1 MDEAIKEEGSI
12 QPQKLVSADK
22 DEVGHVAKYNEQD
35 HGADSELSRSL
46 ESRHL
51 LMFSIGSS
59 IGMALWLGSGTS
71 LINGGPAAIFLG
83 YCIAGSIAWALSQ
96 AIGELAVLYPLAS
109 AFPQWAAKFIDK
121 APAFT
126 VGWAYWFSA
135 SITLANELQGVVTVL
150 SFWTQS
156 VPTAVW
162 LSVFLVVIFII
173 VVCAVKI
180 FGEAEA
186 VMSTIKLFWI
196 VVVIISCIII
206 SAGGAPNHHKTGF
219 EYWNSIPF
227 TNGFKGFLSVMG
239 TCIFAMGGTEF
250 GGIAAAEARN
260 PLKSVPKAVNS
271 IWLRLTL
278 FYVVGGLMVTIT
290 VSPKDPDL
298 FGGEGI
304 NASPY
309 VIAFRNACIPGLAHA
324 MNAVIF
330 ISVVSSGNA
339 QAYAATRTVVG
350 LANIDM
356 APAIFKKCDR
366 LGRPWA
372 AIFITF
378 LVGGGLCYLN
388 VTNSGATV
396 FGWFSNLTALC
407 ILWLWGTIF
416 LSHLRFRM
424 AWRAQGRSLDDLPW
438 RSWAGLFGTVYGL
451 TWCMLLVV
459 VQFYLAVWPLKK
471 KSSAENFFAN
481 YISIVAIVGLYV
493 GSKIYY
499 RGPLWIHAKDIDLNT
514 GRRHY
519 VSEDLEARVESSL
532 GIKKVVG
539 FIMGESKV

>member
-1 MDEAIKEEGSI
+1 MEKVTAEEDAINA
-12 QPQKLVSADK
+12 QRPVSADK
-22 DEVGHVAKYNEQD
+22 AIGQITKYDEQD
-35 HGADSELSRSL
+35 QGAESELTRSL

-71 LINGGPAAIFLG
+71 LINGGPAALFLG
-83 YCIAGSIAWALSQ
+83 YCVAGSIAWALSQ
-96 AIGELAVLYPLAS
+96 AVGELAVLYPLAS
-109 AFPQWAAKFIDK
+109 AFPQWTAKFVDK

-156 VPTAVW
+156 VPKAAW
-162 LSVFLVVIFII
+162 LSIFLVVTFLI
-173 VVCAVKI
+173 VVCAVRV

-206 SAGGAPNHHKTGF
+206 SAGGAPNHHTTGF
-219 EYWNSIPF
+219 EYWNSMPF
-227 TNGFKGFLSVMG
+227 TNGFKGFLAVMA

-250 GGIAAAEARN
+250 SGLAAAEARN

-278 FYVVGGLMVTIT
+278 FYVIGGLMVTIT

-298 FGGEGI
+298 FGGEGV

-309 VIAFRNACIPGLAHA
+309 VIAFRNAGIPGLAHA

-356 APAIFKKCDR
+356 APAIFKRCDR

-372 AIFITF
+372 AIIITF

-388 VTNSGATV
+388 VSNSGATV
-396 FGWFSNLTALC
+396 FSWFSSLTALC

-416 LSHLRFRM
+416 LCHLRFRM
-424 AWRAQGRSLDDLPW
+424 AWKAQGRLAEDLPW
-438 RSWAGLFGTVYGL
+438 RSWAWPYGTIYGL
-451 TWCMLLVV
+451 TWCILLVIV
-459 VQFYLAVWPLKK
+459 EFYLSVWPLGAR
-471 KSSAENFFAN
+471 SSARNFFAN
-481 YISIVAIVGLYV
+481 YVSIVAIVLLLV

-499 RGPLWIHAKDIDLNT
+499 RGTLWISAKDIDLDT
-514 GRRHY
+514 GRRYY
-519 VSEDLEARVESSL
+519 VNEDPEARVKSSS
-532 GIKKVVG
+532 GMAKVAK
-539 FIMGESKV
+539 FILGESKI

>member
-1 MDEAIKEEGSI
+1 MVVIPLGRS
-12 QPQKLVSADK
+12 VSTDK
-22 DEVGHVAKYNEQD
+22 GEIGQVTDFKEQD
-35 HGADSELSRSL
+35 HGAESELSRSL

-96 AIGELAVLYPLAS
+96 AVGELAVLYPLAS
-109 AFPQWAAKFIDK
+109 AFPQWASKFIDK

-156 VPTAVW
+156 VPTAAW
-162 LSVFLVVIFII
+162 LSIFLVVILLV
-173 VVCAVKI
+173 VVCAVRI

-206 SAGGAPNHHKTGF
+206 SAGGAPNHQTTGF
-219 EYWNSIPF
+219 QYWNSMPF
-227 TNGFKGFLSVMG
+227 TNGFKGFLSVMA

-250 GGIAAAEARN
+250 TGLAAAEARN

-278 FYVVGGLMVTIT
+278 FYVIGGSMVTIT

-298 FGGEGI
+298 FGGAGV

-309 VIAFRNACIPGLAHA
+309 VIAFRNAGISGLAHA

-350 LANIDM
+350 LANLNM
-356 APAIFKKCDR
+356 APAIFKRCDR

-372 AIFITF
+372 AIIITF
-378 LVGGGLCYLN
+378 LVGGGLSYLN
-388 VTNSGATV
+388 VSNSGATV
-396 FGWFSNLTALC
+396 FGWLSSLTALC

-416 LSHLRFRM
+416 LCHLRFRL
-424 AWRAQGRSLDDLPW
+424 AWKAQGRSVEDLPW
-438 RSWAGLFGTVYGL
+438 KSWAWPFGTIYGL
-451 TWCMLLVV
+451 TWCILLVIV
-459 VQFYLAVWPLKK
+459 EFYLSVWPLGKA
-471 KSSAENFFAN
+471 SSAKEFFAN
-481 YISIVAIVGLYV
+481 YISIVAIVILLT

-499 RGPLWIHAKDIDLNT
+499 RGPLWISAKDIDLDT
-514 GRRHY
+514 GRRYY
-519 VSEDLEARVESSL
+519 VSEDLEARVKSKSAL
-532 GIKKVVG
+532 KKVAG
-539 FIMGESKV
+539 FIAGESKI